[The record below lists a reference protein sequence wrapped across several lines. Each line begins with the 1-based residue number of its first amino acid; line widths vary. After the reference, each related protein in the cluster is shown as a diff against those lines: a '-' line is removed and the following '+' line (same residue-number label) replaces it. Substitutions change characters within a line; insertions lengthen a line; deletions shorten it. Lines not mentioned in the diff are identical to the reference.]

1 MELMQGL
8 KRERAVLRSYL
19 TRQKDSIVD
28 KEVLK
33 DKGERLFGLDEKIKT
48 ALDIDDEE
56 SYVLELESVE
66 HYRSIFFS
74 LLSKCENARGEVEPI
89 STTVKA
95 ARMQLP
101 QIRLPVFNGEPAQW
115 LQFWGQFQK
124 IHDSEEIREEDKYQ
138 YLLMSTSGKAKRLV
152 ESFPPAPG
160 SYSKVIQN
168 LKGRFAKE
176 NVLIHFYIRNITTIM
191 LKQVNNPL
199 NLSELYDELRTN
211 LNSLQALGLT
221 SDKYALML
229 LPLVESS
236 LPTNLLKTWEKEKC
250 KNIKDISGSVC
261 SLQEIEAEESDL
273 DALMEFLRL
282 EVEYEEKV

>member
-56 SYVLELESVE
+56 SYVSELESVE

-152 ESFPPAPG
+152 E
-160 SYSKVIQN
+160 
-168 LKGRFAKE
+168 
-176 NVLIHFYIRNITTIM
+176 
-191 LKQVNNPL
+191 
-199 NLSELYDELRTN
+199 
-211 LNSLQALGLT
+211 
-221 SDKYALML
+221 
-229 LPLVESS
+229 
-236 LPTNLLKTWEKEKC
+236 
-250 KNIKDISGSVC
+250 
-261 SLQEIEAEESDL
+261 
-273 DALMEFLRL
+273 
-282 EVEYEEKV
+282 